1 MTEDDFKGLK
11 LHRLIR
17 TYACLT
23 RRGPEPAFR
32 GPFQH
37 DGEERFYA
45 DINHHVGHHFC
56 GAIEVCCWWGFG
68 DDFIDFLHALK
79 DFENHYADDNDHGDV
94 KDKAN
99 ADKMT
104 RAPEGKIIDYKADY
118 VRFRSVGYGDLLPG
132 G

>member
-1 MTEDDFKGLK
+1 MRVTDWLVALLAARKRQPWGKALGLMTEDDFKGLK

-56 GAIEVCCWWGFG
+56 GAIEVCC
-68 DDFIDFLHALK
+68 
-79 DFENHYADDNDHGDV
+79 
-94 KDKAN
+94 
-99 ADKMT
+99 
-104 RAPEGKIIDYKADY
+104 
-118 VRFRSVGYGDLLPG
+118 
-132 G
+132 